1 MIDIGQGLLLKLDFA
16 DGGVCRSPRT
26 FLVVEKNNE
35 EIKLVNISSTNGKEW
50 KLAMQSNKNIELYN
64 PPFKIRSFAKLDA
77 IYVIPN
83 ESCLREALLANGRRI
98 NPTEI
103 ESINIARLN
112 YRDGIGNIVERK
124 FSLDEVRRLN
134 SKIDRAYAMAT

>member
-1 MIDIGQGLLLKLDFA
+1 M
-16 DGGVCRSPRT
+16 
-26 FLVVEKNNE
+26 
-35 EIKLVNISSTNGKEW
+35 
-50 KLAMQSNKNIELYN
+50 
-64 PPFKIRSFAKLDA
+64 
-77 IYVIPN
+77 
-83 ESCLREALLANGRRI
+83 ANGRRI